1 MLTSKTLTCYENT
14 AEDKNDNLWVIP
26 LNGLKLHNPKEHS
39 TKLVIALFNPN
50 GQNVHPD
57 YKELELLCV
66 NANEFDSWK
75 ASFSNALNNNHKSVS
90 FFWVFA
96 LANFAT

>member
-1 MLTSKTLTCYENT
+1 M
-14 AEDKNDNLWVIP
+14 IP
-26 LNGLKLHNPKEHS
+26 LYGLKLRSREENS
-39 TKLVIALFNPN
+39 TKYVITLFNPN
-50 GQNVHPD
+50 GHNVHPD
-57 YKELELLCV
+57 YKELELLCA